1 MLPNRSKIAEVKSG
15 RVRPSLTFISLV
27 IYITHSCTVS
37 VFNSVIVKILRWS
50 YHSLSSVFPQKLT
63 NLTVI
68 SFKSSSTQAAVSL
81 ACETGLAG
89 CIVFATV
96 IDTFVLEKKDTWS
109 KMHSLTAAYS
119 YLSWESAGPAAERE
133 VAGSDPGT
141 DKHSG
146 SLINWGESAAFAM
159 TSTNG
164 LRKGTKR
171 EFGGSKSPLLWS
183 LFDPFERLPRW
194 LRGHRPRWCGQP
206 FLRCG
211 VGYL

>member
-15 RVRPSLTFISLV
+15 RARPTLTFISLV

-37 VFNSVIVKILRWS
+37 VFNSVIVKILRCN

-81 ACETGLAG
+81 ACKTGLAG

-109 KMHSLTAAYS
+109 KMHSLTAAW
-119 YLSWESAGPAAERE
+119 LPQLGECGPGRWAGGR
-133 VAGSDPGT
+133 V
-141 DKHSG
+141 
-146 SLINWGESAAFAM
+146 F
-159 TSTNG
+159 
-164 LRKGTKR
+164 
-171 EFGGSKSPLLWS
+171 
-183 LFDPFERLPRW
+183 
-194 LRGHRPRWCGQP
+194 RPRHGQT
-206 FLRCG
+206 LR
-211 VGYL
+211 VIN